1 MSKTSP
7 SGLDL
12 LTVGGFL
19 ALHRPMVTLPP
30 LAPTEHKLKG
40 EELALY
46 QFILISW
53 SKGQSISRVQMML
66 VPRLSECY

>member
-1 MSKTSP
+1 MQ
-7 SGLDL
+7 GMYL
-12 LTVGGFL
+12 LLCPESVGGFL

-53 SKGQSISRVQMML
+53 SKGQSISRVF
-66 VPRLSECY
+66 RCWCHDC

>member
-1 MSKTSP
+1 MGTKCGP
-7 SGLDL
+7 SA
-12 LTVGGFL
+12 VGGFL

-53 SKGQSISRVQMML
+53 SKGQSISRVF
-66 VPRLSECY
+66 RCWCHDC